1 MQKDRK
7 FVWTFSFTNMNL
19 RIYSKKKCLTNIS
32 NPSCIDIFLTN
43 NALSFQHIET
53 VFTRLSDFHKLVLT
67 VLKIAIPKNKPR
79 ESNTENIRGSSLWSL
94 RLTEHWHKII
104 ESCMK
109 FNEIFLEKLNIH
121 FLNLYKKERKKFL
134 NGLNPSFITGNKVFC
149 KIIKPSILISEVMEK
164 VFDFLKKNKF
174 CKLIIE
180 FFKKAVSTLGIIENS
195 FIINEEYKN
204 IYNPFQRVIL
214 EFESHPRILPSKNKI
229 SNEANFKSEAGHWQ
243 WIQD

>member
-19 RIYSKKKCLTNIS
+19 RIYSKKKLTNIS
-32 NPSCIDIFLTN
+32 NPSYIDIFLTN

-53 VFTRLSDFHKLVLT
+53 VFTGLSDFHKLLLT

-79 ESNTENIRGSSLWSL
+79 ESNTENIRSSSLWNL
-94 RLTEHWHKII
+94 RLTEHWHNII

-121 FLNLYKKERKKFL
+121 FLNLYKKERKL

-149 KIIKPSILISEVMEK
+149 KIIKPSIPISEVMEK
-164 VFDFLKKNKF
+164 VLDFLKKNKF
-174 CKLIIE
+174 FKMIIE
-180 FFKKAVSTLGIIENS
+180 FFKKAVSTLGIL
-195 FIINEEYKN
+195 KT
-204 IYNPFQRVIL
+204 L
-214 EFESHPRILPSKNKI
+214 L
-229 SNEANFKSEAGHWQ
+229 
-243 WIQD
+243 